1 MKVCEIFR
9 SIQGESSYAG
19 MPCTFVRL
27 SGCNLRCTY
36 CDTAYAYEEGVEL
49 TEDEIISEVSLI
61 GCGLVEVT
69 GGEPLFQKGTIH
81 LLERLLNEGHNVL
94 LETNG
99 SLSIMDVDPR
109 ATVIMDVKTPGS
121 SMSGEMDLMNLD
133 YLKPSDEVKFV
144 IVDRADYEWARAFV
158 AAHGLADRCRVL
170 FSPAFGLVDP
180 MDLSSW
186 MLHDRLNVR
195 LGLQLHK
202 YIFGPDRRRV

>member
-1 MKVCEIFR
+1 MKVCEIFS

-36 CDTAYAYEEGVEL
+36 CDTVYAFEEGVEL
-49 TEDEIISEVSLI
+49 TEDDIISEVSLI

-69 GGEPLFQKGTIH
+69 GGEPLFQEGTPH

-94 LETNG
+94 VETNG
-99 SLSIMDVDPR
+99 SLSIRDVDPR
-109 ATVIMDVKTPGS
+109 ATVIMDIKTPGS
-121 SMSGEMDLMNLD
+121 GMSGEMDFMNLD

-144 IVDRADYEWARAFV
+144 IVDRSDYEWARAFV
-158 AAHGLADRCRVL
+158 AEYGLEEKCKVL

-180 MDLSSW
+180 VDLSSW

-195 LGLQLHK
+195 LSLQLHK

>member
-121 SMSGEMDLMNLD
+121 GMSGEMDLMNLD